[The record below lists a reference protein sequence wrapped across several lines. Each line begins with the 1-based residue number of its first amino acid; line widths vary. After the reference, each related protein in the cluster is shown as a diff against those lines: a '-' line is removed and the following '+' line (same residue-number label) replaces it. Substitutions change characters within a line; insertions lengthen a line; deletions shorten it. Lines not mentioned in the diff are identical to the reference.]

1 MREFTN
7 AEKELIINTPITIE
21 CFDVTKFAY
30 SASKEEI
37 DRSIEL
43 LEERR
48 LKVKRSGKNKDYE
61 FTLFVRLLPKSYEV
75 VKL

>member
-1 MREFTN
+1 MRDFTPE
-7 AEKELIINTPITIE
+7 EKELIINTPITIE

-30 SASKEEI
+30 SATKEEI

-48 LKVKRSGKNKDYE
+48 LKVKRARKNKDYE
-61 FTLFVRLLPKSYEV
+61 FALFVNLLPDTYEV